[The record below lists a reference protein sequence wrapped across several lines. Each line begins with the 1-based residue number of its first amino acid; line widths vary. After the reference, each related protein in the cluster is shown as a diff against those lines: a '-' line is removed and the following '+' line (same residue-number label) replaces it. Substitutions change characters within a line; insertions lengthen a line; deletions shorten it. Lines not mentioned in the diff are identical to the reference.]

1 MQEIFKKRQ
10 DESDEDCI
18 YRICA
23 LKEELGYTW
32 PEIAEVLN
40 QILEKD
46 YTESKYRKDYRAF
59 QKYAPSIEVIS
70 SDNEYIKKGRYI

>member
-46 YTESKYRKDYRAF
+46 Y
-59 QKYAPSIEVIS
+59 
-70 SDNEYIKKGRYI
+70 KGVPTVAQQYNDPN

>member
-46 YTESKYRKDYRAF
+46 YTESK
-59 QKYAPSIEVIS
+59 
-70 SDNEYIKKGRYI
+70 